1 MNKSMNEM
9 IMSEIV
15 PTLISEVLNHLKDDE
30 NKEVVSVNIKNE
42 IEPLK
47 EFVKE
52 HVETV
57 QDILH
62 VNDSQMQANI
72 EQVRHDLKELTQNQK
87 SQYTSLMEHLSSI
100 NEHENH
106 RFEQIKRR
114 LGDVGQTM
122 NNLQTKIIS
131 SVVPEPKE
139 QPPHLHYNNPF
150 LNQPHIPP
158 PTQQMETPAVVRS
171 HQTTPAVE
179 PTSTVIIEKKKA
191 EWELLY
197 PFIEHNIDKE
207 VRKEIWKAVPRTT
220 EWEKFNGELP
230 YNHELW
236 LQNIDVF
243 VRDYYLLDYMIISRL
258 TTILTDTAKNWYLG
272 MRSQHEDK
280 SWAWWKNAIR
290 NKFGTDNW
298 KWTIQEAFEGDF
310 FSLDNKKVHKWFN
323 TQRERL
329 RAYQPDLSEF
339 LVCEKI
345 LKRCPG
351 TLDHAVKCR
360 YNKDPINMN
369 FEEMVI
375 IVEAVLTGT
384 TRRNHNTLNP
394 NQPFNRHFSAPSY
407 PPKKNEPQQ
416 QEHEAKKAPTDPA
429 QKGKGPSCFF
439 CRLPGHLSKDCP
451 KKRNRINNIDGDPSN
466 NDAANEVE
474 NDNYDYDQ
482 PLGSEDGNDNHQ
494 QDSALV
500 LAMHQHG
507 LDDPLRKY
515 KLLAINLR
523 PGPPTV
529 KLPTS
534 KMLGS

>member
-1 MNKSMNEM
+1 
-9 IMSEIV
+9 MSEIV

-197 PFIEHNIDKE
+197 
-207 VRKEIWKAVPRTT
+207 RSTSYYVPQVPSSNSTT
-220 EWEKFNGELP
+220 MT
-230 YNHELW
+230 
-236 LQNIDVF
+236 
-243 VRDYYLLDYMIISRL
+243 RAYLISR
-258 TTILTDTAKNWYLG
+258 
-272 MRSQHEDK
+272 S
-280 SWAWWKNAIR
+280 
-290 NKFGTDNW
+290 
-298 KWTIQEAFEGDF
+298 
-310 FSLDNKKVHKWFN
+310 
-323 TQRERL
+323 
-329 RAYQPDLSEF
+329 
-339 LVCEKI
+339 
-345 LKRCPG
+345 
-351 TLDHAVKCR
+351 
-360 YNKDPINMN
+360 
-369 FEEMVI
+369 
-375 IVEAVLTGT
+375 
-384 TRRNHNTLNP
+384 
-394 NQPFNRHFSAPSY
+394 
-407 PPKKNEPQQ
+407 QQ
-416 QEHEAKKAPTDPA
+416 QRKHRDSRASNRPQHAATPSRPA
-429 QKGKGPSCFF
+429 
-439 CRLPGHLSKDCP
+439 RPGS
-451 KKRNRINNIDGDPSN
+451 IT
-466 NDAANEVE
+466 
-474 NDNYDYDQ
+474 
-482 PLGSEDGNDNHQ
+482 
-494 QDSALV
+494 
-500 LAMHQHG
+500 
-507 LDDPLRKY
+507 
-515 KLLAINLR
+515 NLR
-523 PGPPTV
+523 
-529 KLPTS
+529 S
-534 KMLGS
+534 